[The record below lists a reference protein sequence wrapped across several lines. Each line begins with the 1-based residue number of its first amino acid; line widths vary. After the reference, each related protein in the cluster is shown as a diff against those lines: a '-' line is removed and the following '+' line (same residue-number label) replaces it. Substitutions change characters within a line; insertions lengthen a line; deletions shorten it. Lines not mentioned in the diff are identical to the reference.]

1 MAAKRKFLSLDKKL
15 KAINLLGKGSPAY
28 KVAEEFGVGKTQIQN
43 LLKRKCEVFEQVERN
58 VPLDTKRRR
67 RATGNEEINQ
77 LTYEWFKDAVAL
89 QFPDNLLGN
98 SAKVSELIHDKVNS
112 NESHEEQ
119 VECKICIL
127 ADTSYGS
134 CCVDEVAAQHF
145 ESDCLIHFGHSC
157 LSQTQRLPI
166 LYIFPKQAID
176 TNNFIS
182 ELLDLFTNESN
193 VCIIWLNVLYH
204 HMTETIKSLL
214 ERSEVRFIIP
224 ALDIENKQSSDVK
237 DENGQIIRHEG
248 RTFLLPNAISF
259 KQCPIVYVGDDQ
271 DLSLANLVINF
282 TENPYYT
289 YNAANK
295 KMEKLKFS
303 VNRMLMRRFH
313 LVEVAKNSEI
323 FGILVGT
330 LGVSNYMSIIEQ
342 IKRTLKAA
350 GKKFY
355 VFVLGKLNVAKLA
368 NFMEIDVYVLVACPL
383 NSLIDSKDFYQRIIT
398 PYELEVAFNRNRPWT
413 NQCITDYNRL
423 LPGTDNHVALSPIE
437 EEIFDV
443 SLISG
448 RIRSLGVKEKANEMD
463 KNTESCV
470 TIANRDSK
478 MYTVAQIHQHGAGNF
493 LVNRSWQGLEQKIGE
508 TEVTTT
514 KEGRSGIP
522 LHYQS
527 EPDKL

>member
-1 MAAKRKFLSLDKKL
+1 
-15 KAINLLGKGSPAY
+15 
-28 KVAEEFGVGKTQIQN
+28 
-43 LLKRKCEVFEQVERN
+43 
-58 VPLDTKRRR
+58 
-67 RATGNEEINQ
+67 
-77 LTYEWFKDAVAL
+77 
-89 QFPDNLLGN
+89 
-98 SAKVSELIHDKVNS
+98 
-112 NESHEEQ
+112 
-119 VECKICIL
+119 
-127 ADTSYGS
+127 
-134 CCVDEVAAQHF
+134 
-145 ESDCLIHFGHSC
+145 
-157 LSQTQRLPI
+157 
-166 LYIFPKQAID
+166 
-176 TNNFIS
+176 
-182 ELLDLFTNESN
+182 
-193 VCIIWLNVLYH
+193 
-204 HMTETIKSLL
+204 
-214 ERSEVRFIIP
+214 
-224 ALDIENKQSSDVK
+224 
-237 DENGQIIRHEG
+237 
-248 RTFLLPNAISF
+248 
-259 KQCPIVYVGDDQ
+259 
-271 DLSLANLVINF
+271 
-282 TENPYYT
+282 
-289 YNAANK
+289 
-295 KMEKLKFS
+295 MEKLKFS

-423 LPGTDNHVALSPIE
+423 LPGCHTMFHQSQFSQFYSLSSALLLKTTNLTFLSTDNHVALSPIE